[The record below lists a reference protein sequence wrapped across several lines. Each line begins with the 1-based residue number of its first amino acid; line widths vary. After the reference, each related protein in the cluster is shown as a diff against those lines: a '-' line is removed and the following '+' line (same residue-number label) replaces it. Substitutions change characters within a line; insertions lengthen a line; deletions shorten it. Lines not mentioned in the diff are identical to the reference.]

1 MTACRSTKT
10 KAGNSLQVTGI
21 KAGTFASS
29 RLWGLES
36 HKQFWHHSGSVVPP
50 LRAGNDCMSLL
61 SHPRLKGPQRAST
74 GQSGCRLYG
83 GNWVY
88 NLNGHQRGTDITV
101 TTVTSWDSGDQVNH
115 QKWTIAESSRKQIWH
130 ILKWYSAN
138 KQPAESQ
145 HSQYHQHNPH
155 SSGFVSAFGAF
166 LHC

>member
-1 MTACRSTKT
+1 MAWWRVDPQRPKQVIHSKSPGSRQARPLPLASGDSNHTN
-10 KAGNSLQVTGI
+10 NSDTTLVQW
-21 KAGTFASS
+21 FH
-29 RLWGLES
+29 RWGLEMIVWACFHIPGWRG
-36 HKQFWHHSGSVVPP
+36 HK
-50 LRAGNDCMSLL
+50 
-61 SHPRLKGPQRAST
+61 
-74 GQSGCRLYG
+74 GQAPSNQVADYR
-83 GNWVY
+83 
-88 NLNGHQRGTDITV
+88 HQRGTDITV